1 MTLEAPL
8 AMAEAES
15 NRRDVL
21 MVHIDYLLSS
31 RDYPKTICPSEVP
44 RALTAP
50 ELKAC
55 GASDW
60 RTLMPA
66 VRDILWDMREQGQV
80 EILQKGVLVPQ
91 GVAPGDVKG
100 PLRARKVFSAQS

>member
-1 MTLEAPL
+1 
-8 AMAEAES
+8 MAAAES

-21 MVHIDYLLSS
+21 IVHIDYLLSS
-31 RDYPKTICPSEVP
+31 RNFPKTICPSEVP
-44 RALTAP
+44 RALTSL

-55 GASDW
+55 GVSDW

-80 EILQKGVLVPQ
+80 EILQKGALVPQ
-91 GVAPGDVKG
+91 GVAPSDIKG
-100 PLRARKVFSAQS
+100 PLRARKVYSA

>member
-1 MTLEAPL
+1 
-8 AMAEAES
+8 MAEAES
-15 NRRDVL
+15 NRREVL
-21 MVHIDYLLSS
+21 KAHIDYLLSS

-60 RTLMPA
+60 RSLMPA

-80 EILQKGVLVPQ
+80 EILQKGVVVPQ
-91 GVAPGDVKG
+91 GVAPDDVKG
-100 PLRARKVFSAQS
+100 PLRARKVVSAQN

>member
-1 MTLEAPL
+1 MTLETPI

-44 RALTAP
+44 RALTAA

-60 RTLMPA
+60 RNLMPA

-100 PLRARKVFSAQS
+100 PLRARKVYSAQS